1 MNASFRQFPWI
12 LAMLA
17 GCGAQPPAAPHAPA
31 PPSTIAVASPEAVGR
46 EVADDPEVAALVT
59 RYRATLGE
67 RLSETVATASAEITP
82 SGEPSNALGVLVAD
96 EMLAHLAAM
105 PGMTVDC
112 FVTNDGG
119 LRAPI
124 YPGPVQLKHVFE
136 VMPFD
141 NELVVL
147 EIDGA
152 GLQRIADTIAKK
164 NGEPVAGLRM
174 LIDPTIPR
182 ATEVAVGG
190 QPLDPARTYHVGT
203 TDYLAESGWLS
214 DLAKGHPLARTGIL
228 MRDAIIARFRAR
240 GPAGAPLA
248 PAIDDRIRLVPKEQ
262 KP

>member
-1 MNASFRQFPWI
+1 MNVSFRQFPWI

-17 GCGAQPPAAPHAPA
+17 GCGAQPPAAPYAPA
-31 PPSTIAVASPEAVGR
+31 PPSSIAVASPEAVGR
-46 EVADDPEVAALVT
+46 EVADDPEVAALVA
-59 RYRATLGE
+59 RYRGTLGE

-96 EMLAHLAAM
+96 EMLAHLAAT
-105 PGMTVDC
+105 PGLSVDC

-119 LRAPI
+119 LRAPL

-152 GLQRIADTIAKK
+152 GLQRIADAIAKK

-174 LIDPTIPR
+174 LIDPAVPV
-182 ATEVAVGG
+182 ATEVTVGG
-190 QPLDPARTYHVGT
+190 RPLEPTRTYHVGT

-214 DLAKGHPLARTGIL
+214 DLAKGHPLAHTGIL
-228 MRDAIIARFRAR
+228 MRDAIIARFRLR

-248 PAIDDRIRLVPKEQ
+248 PAVDDRIRLVPKEQ

>member
-1 MNASFRQFPWI
+1 MNAPFRQFPWI

-17 GCGAQPPAAPHAPA
+17 GCGAQAPLAPRAPA
-31 PPSTIAVASPEAVGR
+31 PPSAIAVASPEAVGKG
-46 EVADDPEVAALVT
+46 VADDPEVATVVA

-67 RLSETVATASAEITP
+67 RLSETVATASAEISP

-96 EMLAHLAAM
+96 EMFAHLASV
-105 PGMTVDC
+105 PGVSVDC
-112 FVTNDGG
+112 FITNDGG
-119 LRAPI
+119 LRAPL

-147 EIDGA
+147 EIDGQ
-152 GLQRIADTIAKK
+152 GLQKIADTIAKK

-174 LIDPTIPR
+174 VIDPAVPV
-182 ATEVAVGG
+182 ATEVTIGG
-190 QPLDPARTYHVGT
+190 RPLEPARTYHVGT

-214 DLAKGHPLARTGIL
+214 DVAKGHPLSRTGIL
-228 MRDAIIARFRAR
+228 MRDAIIARFRVRSA
-240 GPAGAPLA
+240 GGAPLA
-248 PAIDDRIRLVPKEQ
+248 PGVDDRIRLAPKEP